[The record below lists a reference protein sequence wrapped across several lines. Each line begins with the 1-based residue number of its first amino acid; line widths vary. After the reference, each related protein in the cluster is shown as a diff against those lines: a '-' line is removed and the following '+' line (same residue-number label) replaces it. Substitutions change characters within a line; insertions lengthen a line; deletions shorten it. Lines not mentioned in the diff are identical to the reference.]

1 MVLNKTFI
9 GPRRGIDQSWSFLW
23 LDLAHHLRNSIWTFE
38 LERAIEVFSLS
49 AYLNWFDYD
58 FKTEVHG
65 DFDKLW
71 YDDFP
76 ETFLRYL
83 ETKVSNPYSKTKF
96 QL

>member
-1 MVLNKTFI
+1 VVLNKTFI

-23 LDLAHHLRNSIWTFE
+23 LDLVYHLEHSIWTFE

-58 FKTEVHG
+58 FKTEDVD
-65 DFDKLW
+65 DFAKLW
-71 YDDFP
+71 YNDFP
-76 ETFLRYL
+76 EKFLCYL
-83 ETKVSNPYSKTKF
+83 ESKVSNPYSKTKF